1 MKNFKLFL
9 FLTACL
15 FFLNCYTVTES
26 KSSSNPDFKVG
37 KAGFEKRLK
46 RQFDF
51 DKLSIG
57 FYTTKKNGLSKENGL
72 NLTFKINN
80 LENISDS
87 LINSY
92 TDVIKEEVK
101 TNLLHFKDYNYINI
115 TFENELTKGNLR
127 KVNSIKIKKQLN

>member
-1 MKNFKLFL
+1 M
-9 FLTACL
+9 
-15 FFLNCYTVTES
+15 
-26 KSSSNPDFKVG
+26 
-37 KAGFEKRLK
+37 
-46 RQFDF
+46 
-51 DKLSIG
+51 
-57 FYTTKKNGLSKENGL
+57 L

-101 TNLLHFKDYNYINI
+101 ANLLHFKDYNYINI
-115 TFENELTKGNLR
+115 TFENELTKGILR